1 MLLHTFVTL
10 HTLFLDTHRRAKS
23 RIETDDRGSVSLE
36 QAVIASAL
44 FLAAVA
50 LLAVIVRAITSRA
63 EQIN

>member
-10 HTLFLDTHRRAKS
+10 QTLFLDTRRRAAA
-23 RIETDDRGSVSLE
+23 RLADDRGSVTLE

-50 LLAVIVRAITSRA
+50 LLAVIARAIASRA
-63 EQIN
+63 EQIS

>member
-10 HTLFLDTHRRAKS
+10 HTLFLDTRRRAAS
-23 RIETDDRGSVSLE
+23 RLSDDRGSVSLE

-50 LLAVIVRAITSRA
+50 LLAVIARAITSRA